1 MASEALNK
9 IRLESLQLNISD
21 IVGENPSWSNRMVN
35 DYFYKQSNIIALAE
49 LSDSDADQIV
59 KNTEDIAVN
68 TADIAVNTADIIVS
82 AQNIVIVSGDLSDH
96 ELDDS
101 AHGVLGWNVGTLDF
115 AASLT
120 GGTVLLAQSVSD
132 AAVATVK
139 ITTSDIGSA
148 PIVYD
153 ANYAQEQSDLINECK
168 AKING
173 LVDDVDSIKTQLNAF
188 LASNKT
194 AKQMA

>member
-1 MASEALNK
+1 
-9 IRLESLQLNISD
+9 
-21 IVGENPSWSNRMVN
+21 
-35 DYFYKQSNIIALAE
+35 
-49 LSDSDADQIV
+49 
-59 KNTEDIAVN
+59 
-68 TADIAVNTADIIVS
+68 
-82 AQNIVIVSGDLSDH
+82 
-96 ELDDS
+96 
-101 AHGVLGWNVGTLDF
+101 LDF

-132 AAVATVK
+132 AAATTVK

-188 LASNKT
+188 LLSNKT